1 MSKPDANFIW
11 AIANLLR
18 GPYKPKEY
26 GDVVLPMTIL
36 RRLDCVLAPTKQA
49 VHREWTT
56 SRDKTSK
63 DILDVKLRKKSG
75 YSFYNTSQYTIPT
88 LTGDSANVKANL
100 LSYLDSFSDNIR
112 DVFTRFGFEEQIQRL
127 EEANALYLVLQRFA
141 ALDLRP
147 ENVSNTEM
155 GTVFEELIRKFAEA
169 SNETAGEH
177 FTPREVIALMVD
189 LLLVGD
195 EDATSTPNIIRTVYD
210 PAAGTGGMLSVMD
223 EHLRRQNE
231 TARLTMAGQ
240 EVNASSY
247 AVCKADMV
255 IKGQDINAIALGNTL
270 TDDQHAGKVFHYCLS
285 NPPFGVE
292 WRTSEREVRKEH
304 TQMGFRGRFGPGL
317 PGVSDG
323 SMLFLLHLISK
334 MRPVDPDRDE
344 TRGRAAIV
352 LNGSPLFTGKA
363 GSGESEI
370 RRWILES
377 DLLDAIIA
385 LPTDMFYNTGIATYI
400 WVLDQRKPPE
410 RRGKVQLID
419 ASEMFIKMRKSLG
432 SKRKE
437 LSDTDIE
444 TTVKLYG
451 AFDGADDKRS
461 KIFNN
466 QDFGYHTI
474 IVERP
479 LRLAFQATP
488 ERIDAALASPAVQK
502 LDVETVTQLR
512 VALGSLDPNLV
523 VKDRAEFNTLLGK
536 ALGNAGIQVGTPVR
550 KALLSG
556 LGERDETAEICLDTK
571 GKPEPDPKL
580 RDTENVPL
588 DEDIH
593 EYFAR
598 EVVPHVPDAWIDE
611 SKTRIGYE
619 IPFAK
624 HFYEYESPRALKHI
638 DVELDKLVSIQEQ
651 LVSTLRKQRM
661 AAIYHSVPFDCKEI
675 RLKYLATSVRQGF
688 SPQCEAIGT
697 DGITEWAVLKV
708 GCVNG
713 GIFRP
718 EENKRLPPEIDPRP
732 DLAVHLGDLV
742 VSRANTRDLVGSAA
756 IVQGEYPRL
765 MLSDKTYAIALDTN
779 RVIPEFVALV
789 LGTPKLRQLIELEA
803 TGASHSMQNI
813 SQADILNLPIP
824 LPTVEKQRDILESLG
839 AELARVDNAIRHA
852 KELMD
857 SLRERRA
864 ALITAAV
871 VGPIDELPA
880 IRGE

>member
-1 MSKPDANFIW
+1 
-11 AIANLLR
+11 
-18 GPYKPKEY
+18 
-26 GDVVLPMTIL
+26 MTIL

-49 VHREWTT
+49 VHQEWIT
-56 SRDKTSK
+56 SRDKVSK

-75 YSFYNTSQYTIPT
+75 YSFYNTSEYTIPK
-88 LTGDSANVKANL
+88 LVGDSANVKANL

-223 EHLRRQNE
+223 EHLRQQNE

-240 EVNASSY
+240 EINPSSY
-247 AVCKADMV
+247 AVCKADMI
-255 IKGQDINAIALGNTL
+255 IKGQDVNAIALGNTL
-270 TDDQHAGKVFHYCLS
+270 TDDQHASKVFHYCLS

-292 WRTSEREVRKEH
+292 WRTSEREIRKEH
-304 TQMGFRGRFGPGL
+304 KQMGFDGRFGSGL

-334 MRPVDPDRDE
+334 MRPADPDHAE

-370 RRWILES
+370 RRWIVES
-377 DLLDAIIA
+377 DLLDAIVA
-385 LPTDMFYNTGIATYI
+385 LPTDMFYNTGIPTYI
-400 WVLDQRKPPE
+400 WVLDQNKPPE
-410 RRGKVQLID
+410 RRGKIQLID
-419 ASEMFIKMRKSLG
+419 ASDMFTKMRKSLG

-437 LSDTDIE
+437 LPDTGIE
-444 TTVKLYG
+444 TIVRLYG
-451 AFDGADDKRS
+451 TFDGAVDKRS
-461 KIFNN
+461 KIFDNM
-466 QDFGYHTI
+466 DFGYRTI
-474 IVERP
+474 TVERP

-488 ERIDAALASPAVQK
+488 DRIDAALESPVVQK
-502 LDVETVTQLR
+502 LENETVTQLHA
-512 VALGSLDPNLV
+512 ALQSLDPNLV
-523 VKDRAEFNTLLGK
+523 TKDRSEFNALLGK
-536 ALGNAGIQVGTPVR
+536 VLGNAGIQVGAPVR
-550 KALLSG
+550 KALISALSK
-556 LGERDETAEICLDTK
+556 RDQTAEICRNSK
-571 GKPEPDPKL
+571 GEPEADPKL
-580 RDTENVPL
+580 RSTEDVPL
-588 DEDIH
+588 NENIH
-593 EYFAR
+593 DYLTR
-598 EVVPHVPDAWIDE
+598 EVIPHIPDAWIDE

-619 IPFAK
+619 IPFTK
-624 HFYEYESPRALKHI
+624 HFYEYKSPRTLKDI
-638 DVELDKLVSIQEQ
+638 DAELDELVSTQEQ
-651 LVSTLRKQRM
+651 LVSTLQKQRTT
-661 AAIYHSVPFDCKEI
+661 AIYNSVPADRKDV
-675 RLKYLATSVRQGF
+675 RLKYLTTSVRQGF
-688 SPQCEAIGT
+688 SPQCETVST

-718 EENKRLPPEIDPRP
+718 GENKRLPGDIDPRP
-732 DLAVHLGDLV
+732 DLVVNRGDLV

-765 MLSDKTYAIALDTN
+765 MLSDKTYAIALDEN
-779 RVIPEFVALV
+779 KVIPEFVALV

-824 LPTVEKQRDILESLG
+824 LPALDEQRDILTSLS
-839 AELARVDNAIRHA
+839 AELTRVDNAIRYS
-852 KELMD
+852 KDLMD

-864 ALITAAV
+864 ALITTAV
-871 VGPIDELPA
+871 MGPIDEVPA
-880 IRGE
+880 LRGE